1 MIEKRAPGG
10 GQFDA
15 VDAAAHQ
22 LNADLIFEIAD
33 LAAERRLRR
42 VQLFRGRDCQATSLR
57 DSDEIAK
64 VS

>member
-22 LNADLIFEIAD
+22 RNTDLVFEIAD

-42 VQLFRGRDCQATSLR
+42 VQIFRGRDCQASRLR
-57 DSDEIAK
+57 DRDE
-64 VS
+64 